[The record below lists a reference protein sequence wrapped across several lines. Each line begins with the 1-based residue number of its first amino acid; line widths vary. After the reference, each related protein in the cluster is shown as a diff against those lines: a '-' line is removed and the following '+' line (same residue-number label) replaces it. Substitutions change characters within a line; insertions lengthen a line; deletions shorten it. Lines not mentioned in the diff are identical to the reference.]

1 MSFAD
6 PFRLDGRVA
15 LLTGAARGI
24 GLAIGRAF
32 ARAGAVVVLQDIE
45 PDIAS
50 AEVSRIVESGGRAF
64 ALGGDITSQADVASL
79 IPRTIEMA
87 GALHILVNNAAIQD
101 RRDFF
106 EWTPEQ
112 TARILNANL
121 LSMLTLCQR
130 AVPEMKRGGYG
141 RIINLGSIQG
151 RRGVAEMLP
160 YSMSKAATHNLTTG
174 LAGRVARDGITVNT
188 ISPGWFNTHRNR
200 EDFVDLEKAREN
212 SKRWVPLGRFGE
224 PEDCAGAAL
233 LLASPAGSYITGQNF
248 YIDGGAA
255 MGA

>member
-1 MSFAD
+1 MSFAE

-15 LLTGAARGI
+15 LLTGAGRGI

-32 ARAGAVVVLQDIE
+32 ARAGATVVLQDIE
-45 PDIAS
+45 PDIAQ
-50 AEVSRIVESGGRAF
+50 AEASRIVEAGGKAF
-64 ALGGDITSQADVASL
+64 SLGGDISSQADVESL
-79 IPRTIEMA
+79 VPRTLELA

-101 RRDFF
+101 NRDFF
-106 EWTPEQ
+106 AWTPEQ
-112 TARILNANL
+112 AARILNANL
-121 LSMLTLCQR
+121 LSILTLCQK
-130 AVPEMKRGGYG
+130 AIPEMKRAGYG
-141 RIINLGSIQG
+141 RIINLGSVQG

-174 LAGRVARDGITVNT
+174 LAGRAARDGITVNT

-200 EDFVDLEKAREN
+200 HDFVDLEKAREN
-212 SKRWVPLGRFGE
+212 SKRWIPLGRFGE

-233 LLASPAGSYITGQNF
+233 LLASPAGSYITGQNL
-248 YIDGGAA
+248 YVDGGAA